1 MNHRTL
7 AGKLE
12 LLSEKTDA
20 ARIHAG
26 WNIAPIRVTDMSFR
40 DPLRSRCTITA
51 KVSAILSDW
60 YYSVVLIA
68 RGLFVRSGSAQR
80 VAERHT
86 SSCLSVSESGFGFFY
101 NFWEYRFRIS
111 IAIQNDG
118 EKLQNRCA
126 GQPDLP
132 VRKEADADGKVAGG
146 SEIGT

>member
-1 MNHRTL
+1 MAAEEAVTVRSMNHRTFP
-7 AGKLE
+7 GKME

-40 DPLRSRCTITA
+40 NPLSSRCTTTA

-68 RGLFVRSGSAQR
+68 PDLSVRWGSAQR

-86 SSCLSVSESGFGFFY
+86 SS
-101 NFWEYRFRIS
+101 
-111 IAIQNDG
+111 
-118 EKLQNRCA
+118 
-126 GQPDLP
+126 
-132 VRKEADADGKVAGG
+132 
-146 SEIGT
+146 